1 MGNTYNHFSLPVYFT
16 HFFASMVTAGTFC
29 HISLSVLNYERIRA
43 VKISKLISS
52 VFVQPTTFPSCSTLT
67 YLPSFLFCLNTRN
80 RHSAVINSTAPSK
93 ISHLCE
99 MNDFFRAFFCTFST
113 SCTFFII
120 YYRYIIVH
128 YYGAVFTLFH
138 T

>member
-1 MGNTYNHFSLPVYFT
+1 MPYP
-16 HFFASMVTAGTFC
+16 FFASMVTAGTFC

-52 VFVQPTTFPSCSTLT
+52 VFVQRITSYHFSVLLHFNIFTV
-67 YLPSFLFCLNTRN
+67 FLFCLNTRN
-80 RHSAVINSTAPSK
+80 RHSAVINSIAPSK

-99 MNDFFRAFFCTFST
+99 MNDFLGHFSAH
-113 SCTFFII
+113 FHILYIFII